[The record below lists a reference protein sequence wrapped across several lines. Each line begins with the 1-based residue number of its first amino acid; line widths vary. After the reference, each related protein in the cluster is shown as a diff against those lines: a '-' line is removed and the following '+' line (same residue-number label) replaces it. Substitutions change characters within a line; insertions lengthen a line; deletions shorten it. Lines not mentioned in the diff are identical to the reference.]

1 LLATW
6 LPFLAIMSSTSP
18 LALAQH
24 LAFRHDTT
32 RPIRPFDEDRT
43 SDALR
48 NTHTRQRGGVAASI
62 LLRMHAQVPR
72 RNHQF
77 GPLVSADPS
86 TRCRSA
92 SVTGLA
98 PSPQR
103 PWGCEKSSNAVRNL
117 RARGL
122 WCASAFRKR
131 WQTYIKQKS
140 LEKNKGDRSL
150 PHRACDLRDARSPA
164 SVSKT

>member
-18 LALAQH
+18 LALAQTWH
-24 LAFRHDTT
+24 FDMT
-32 RPIRPFDEDRT
+32 RRGRSGRSMKIAQAMRCAT
-43 SDALR
+43 L
-48 NTHTRQRGGVAASI
+48 TRDNVAA
-62 LLRMHAQVPR
+62 LPR
-72 RNHQF
+72 ASSLGCTPKCLGATINSDRSL
-77 GPLVSADPS
+77 GADPS

-150 PHRACDLRDARSPA
+150 PHRACDLRD
-164 SVSKT
+164 